1 MPSPHPFHNICI
13 VGNIASGKS
22 TLTQL
27 LAQEIPESVAVPES
41 FEHNPFLALY
51 FQDPRRW
58 AFTNAVRYLYD
69 YVRVFTDK
77 TAGHTFRHHFI
88 DAGAATNRHVYGRHM
103 LQEGIVTLE
112 EFDFYETLCDLI
124 ERAFQYPQPDAF
136 IFVEASPR
144 VCFERMRGRAWGYQN
159 IIPLDYLEQLRAYF
173 YAYQVLLEATRVP
186 LLKLDG
192 DAINFTL
199 PEGRA
204 RAVEQVRAFLC
215 QN

>member
-103 LQEGIVTLE
+103 LQEGIVTPE
-112 EFDFYETLCDLI
+112 EFAFYETLCDLI

-144 VCFERMRGRAWGYQN
+144 ACFERMRGRAWGYQN
-159 IIPLDYLEQLRAYF
+159 IISLDYLEQLRAYF

-204 RAVEQVRAFLC
+204 RAVEQVCAFLC